1 MPVSLQFDQVDV
13 FAEQPY
19 QGNALAVVTDADALT
34 AEQMQ
39 AFARWTQLA
48 ETTFLLK
55 PKTPGA
61 HYRVRIFTPAR
72 ELPFA
77 GHPTLGTCKV
87 WLGQH
92 AAVADDEIIQECAAG
107 LIRIRRQGERLAF
120 SAPPLL
126 RSGPLDGETL
136 SRVREG
142 LGLTAEQILASNWV
156 DNGPGWLGVLLGSRD
171 EVLGI
176 KPDYAA
182 LKGLNVGVI
191 APWTGEGAEADY
203 EVRALIAE
211 EGCEDPVTGSL
222 NASLA
227 QWLIGTSW
235 ESGLPAM
242 GAASTPSPASRTPTR
257 FSERYTVSQGTVIGR
272 RGRVHIERVEGVV
285 WVGGEVQPGVS
296 GKVLF

>member
-19 QGNALAVVTDADALT
+19 QGNALAVVTDADELT
-34 AEQMQ
+34 TEQMQ
-39 AFARWTQLA
+39 AFARWTQLS

-55 PKTPGA
+55 PETAGA

-77 GHPTLGTCKV
+77 GHPTLGTCQV

-92 AAVADDEIIQECAAG
+92 AGVTDDEIIQECAAG
-107 LIRIRRQGERLAF
+107 LIRIRRQGPRLAF

-126 RSGPLDGETL
+126 RSGPLDAETL

-142 LGLTAEQILASNWV
+142 LGLNAAQILASNWV

-176 KPDYAA
+176 KPNYAA

-235 ESGLPAM
+235 ESGLPAT
-242 GAASTPSPASRTPTR
+242 TPSPASRTPTT

-285 WVGGEVQPGVS
+285 WVGGAVQPGVS